1 MVCRGFNKGYSNM
14 LIRLASLAR
23 SLCRDMSGN
32 ATLIIAFGMPA
43 IIGGAGFAVDTAQY
57 YMWKQE
63 LQHAVDQAALAGAWS
78 LSKDT
83 TSTAYSQ
90 RATQEYNANLQV
102 TNGMASTPTISL
114 ANYAGDTNN
123 SVIVSATLSKRLPF
137 SSFLTNRPLLLRASA
152 QAAFTAG
159 KAYNSCLTAIKQGGT
174 TLTIGSN
181 ATVKAQC
188 GLAALSC
195 SDSAVVISGSATVET
210 DSIATCGTADVPE
223 DLKSVVSENVKGLVD
238 PYASLTTPQTNG
250 SDQTYDCTSVSKGGK
265 KTQQANLNQGTYSS
279 LVVKCTTNFAPGIY
293 VIDGGTL
300 DMTANYDVNGSGVMF
315 VLKNGAHLKLGGQGT
330 STNTLN
336 LSPMQASDFASD
348 GYSSS
353 YANDYAG
360 ILIYEDRNNNPSS
373 PGHVINGNA
382 TSLIE
387 GGIYLPSG
395 GVTVSGN
402 SYVSSQC
409 LQITSKTISVQGGAW
424 LQTLCPSAQ
433 TNNVGYAP
441 GEVRLVA

>member
-1 MVCRGFNKGYSNM
+1 M

-23 SLCRDMSGN
+23 SLCRDVSGN

-78 LSKDT
+78 LSKDK
-83 TSTAYSQ
+83 TSTVYSQ
-90 RATQEYNANLQV
+90 RAIQEFNANLQI
-102 TNGMASTPTISL
+102 TNGMTSSPNVAL

-123 SVIVSATLSKRLPF
+123 SVIVNASISKRLPF
-137 SSFLTNRPLLLRASA
+137 SSFLTNAPLLLRASA

-159 KAYNSCLTAIKQGGT
+159 KAYNACLVATKSGGT
-174 TLTIGSN
+174 TLNIGGN

-195 SDSAVVISGSATVET
+195 SDDAVTIADSATVET
-210 DSIATCGTADVPE
+210 DSIATCGTAQVP
-223 DLKSVVSENVKGLVD
+223 DSLKDVVSEHVKGLND
-238 PYASLTTPQTNG
+238 PMAALTTPETNG
-250 SDQTYDCTSVSKGGK
+250 GAQSYACSSVSKGGK
-265 KTQQANLNQGTYSS
+265 KTEQANLVQGTYSG
-279 LVVKCTTNFAPGIY
+279 LVVKCTTSLAPGIY

-300 DMTANYDVNGSGVMF
+300 DMSANYDVNGSGVMF
-315 VLKNGAHLKLGGQGT
+315 VLKNGAQLKLGGQGQ
-330 STNTLN
+330 STNTLA
-336 LSPMQASDFASD
+336 LSPMQGSDFTSN
-348 GYSSS
+348 GYSTD
-353 YANDYAG
+353 YANNYAG
-360 ILIYEDRNNNPSS
+360 VLIFEDRNNNPGS
-373 PGHVINGNA
+373 PGHVINGNS

-387 GGIYLPSG
+387 GNIYLPSG

-409 LQITSKTISVQGGAW
+409 LQITSKTITVQGGAW

-433 TNNVGYAP
+433 TNSVGYAA
-441 GEVRLVA
+441 GEVHLVA

>member
-1 MVCRGFNKGYSNM
+1 M

-23 SLCRDMSGN
+23 SLCRDVSGN

-78 LSKDT
+78 LSKDR
-83 TSTAYSQ
+83 SSAVYSQ
-90 RATQEYNANLQV
+90 RAIQEFNANLQI
-102 TNGMASTPTISL
+102 TNGMTSTPSVAL
-114 ANYAGDTNN
+114 ADYAGDTGN
-123 SVIVSATLSKRLPF
+123 SVIVNASITKKLPF
-137 SSFLTNRPLLLRASA
+137 SSFLTSQPLLLRASA

-159 KAYNSCLTAIKQGGT
+159 KAYNACLVATKSGGT
-174 TLTIGSN
+174 TLSVGGN

-195 SDSAVVISGSATVET
+195 SDDAVNIDGSATVET
-210 DSIATCGTADVPE
+210 DSIATCGTAEVP
-223 DLKSVVSENVKGLVD
+223 DSLKDVVSEHVKGLVD
-238 PYASLTTPQTNG
+238 PFASLTTPASNG
-250 SDQTYDCTSVSKGGK
+250 GAQSYACSSVSKGGK
-265 KTQQANLNQGTYSS
+265 KTQQANLSQGTYSG

-293 VIDGGTL
+293 VINGGTL

-315 VLKNGAHLKLGGQGT
+315 VLKNGAQLKLGGQGT
-330 STNTLN
+330 STNTLA
-336 LSPMQASDFASD
+336 LSPMQGSDFTSL

-353 YANDYAG
+353 YANNYSG
-360 ILIYEDRNNNPSS
+360 ILIYEDRGNNPGS
-373 PGHVINGNA
+373 PGHMINGNS

-387 GGIYLPSG
+387 GNIYLPSG

-409 LQITSKTISVQGGAW
+409 LQITSRTITVQGGAW

-433 TNNVGYAP
+433 TNNAGYAA
-441 GEVRLVA
+441 GEVHLVA